1 MIKFPKPLSR
11 GDVVAVTAPSAGVP
25 AMLHARLDLAIEALR
40 TRGFRVVEGA
50 CLRANVQHVSAP
62 RERRAAELMRFLLD
76 PNVAAVMPPWGGEF
90 AIELLPLLDFDA
102 LARVPPKWLTGFSD
116 ISTLQLPLLL
126 CSGWASVHGPNLM
139 ELVPAQTNETT
150 AAVWRVLGGGIGED
164 GIIQSSTTSYQGTPL
179 IDWSEGPDS
188 AFNLTEPTKCRRL
201 DGSSEPISIRGRL
214 VGGCLDTISR
224 LAGSSYGNVSQFS
237 ATLPDDEHTLL
248 FLENAELEPCEVAR
262 AVVSLKLA
270 GWFDRASGIL
280 IGRSDGPDTGT
291 DQSSEYLASLHLAL
305 DGLGLPV
312 LYDLDIGH
320 RPPQW
325 SLWQGAMACVAFANE
340 RVTLRQWRD
349 A

>member
-1 MIKFPKPLSR
+1 MIKFPKPLLR

-25 AMLHARLDLAIEALR
+25 ATLHPRLDLAIDALQ
-40 TRGFRVVEGA
+40 TRGFRVVEGE
-50 CLRANVQHVSAP
+50 CLRENAHHASAT
-62 RERRAAELMRFLLD
+62 RERRAAELMGFLLD
-76 PNVAAVMPPWGGEF
+76 PNVAAIMPPWGGEF

-102 LARVPPKWLTGFSD
+102 LARVAPKWLTGFSD
-116 ISTLQLPLLL
+116 VSTLQLPLLL

-139 ELVPAQTNETT
+139 ELVPAQTDETT
-150 AAVWRVLGGGIGED
+150 AAFWRVIGSKSGENGIV
-164 GIIQSSTTSYQGTPL
+164 QSSTKSYQKSPL
-179 IDWSEGPDS
+179 VDWSEGPDS

-201 DGSSEPISIRGRL
+201 DGSSEPISMRGRL

-224 LAGSSYGNVSQFS
+224 LAGSCYGNVSNFS
-237 ATLPDDEHTLL
+237 ARLPADEHTLL

-262 AVVSLKLA
+262 AIVSLKLA
-270 GWFDRASGIL
+270 GWLDRASGVL
-280 IGRSDGPDTGT
+280 IGRNDGPDTVT
-291 DQSSEYLASLHLAL
+291 DQSSEYLASLHVAL

-325 SLWQGAMACVAFANE
+325 SLWQGAMACVDFANDG
-340 RVTLRQWRD
+340 VTLAQWRG